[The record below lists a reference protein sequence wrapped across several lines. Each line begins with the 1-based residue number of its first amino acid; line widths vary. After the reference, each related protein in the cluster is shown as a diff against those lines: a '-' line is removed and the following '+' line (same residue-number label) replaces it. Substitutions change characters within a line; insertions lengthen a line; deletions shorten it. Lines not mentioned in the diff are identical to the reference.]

1 MDICFHYFAVKTVAR
16 AAGYREEQA
25 QRIAAYSQLMDD
37 YDWQGYL
44 RAENMPDYLKRTET
58 DVIYNET
65 LKIISPVATGFPSV
79 LDMAELI
86 LPRAQKLIVS
96 PFHFIP
102 QNERR
107 VSNGDPRTVPA
118 KLHDGSY
125 ISSMLDS
132 LEEDIASSSIS
143 ESDALIKMGMLLH
156 TFADTYAHQLFTG
169 YNNKT
174 NSVKL
179 VSAKDN
185 ITQADATKEYGY
197 WIEQWFSQIEGD
209 LGAEIPTIGH
219 MSVVSIPDLS
229 HLSFEM
235 EYMDVDGTK
244 RVHSRSNTDLF
255 VVACKEIYTF
265 MREVIGGTAESE
277 IEWKTLAPLLAK
289 GFLIDTVKDKASGKD
304 VVIGKLSDHWSGVF
318 KNYGYI
324 YDYSSKAITDS
335 FKLRETDSIPAAN
348 VLGED
353 DLAELGEENLMLFG
367 GEYSDDFY
375 KFTLFADE
383 HLINLYGNHPRKL
396 LAAGSPLPYDNITA
410 PHDNNP
416 K

>member
-44 RAENMPDYLKRTET
+44 RAENMPDYLKRAGA

-65 LKIISPVATGFPSV
+65 LKIVSPVATGFPSV
-79 LDMAELI
+79 LDMVELI

-102 QNERR
+102 RNERR
-107 VSNGDPRTVPA
+107 VSNGDLRTVPA
-118 KLHDGSY
+118 KLRDGSY

-132 LEEDIASSSIS
+132 LEEDMASNSIA
-143 ESDALIKMGMLLH
+143 ESDALMKMGMLLH

-179 VSAKDN
+179 ISAKDN

-197 WIEQWFSQIEGD
+197 WVEQWISQIEED

-219 MSVVSIPDLS
+219 MSVVSIP
-229 HLSFEM
+229 
-235 EYMDVDGTK
+235 
-244 RVHSRSNTDLF
+244 
-255 VVACKEIYTF
+255 
-265 MREVIGGTAESE
+265 
-277 IEWKTLAPLLAK
+277 
-289 GFLIDTVKDKASGKD
+289 
-304 VVIGKLSDHWSGVF
+304 
-318 KNYGYI
+318 
-324 YDYSSKAITDS
+324 
-335 FKLRETDSIPAAN
+335 AAN

-353 DLAELGEENLMLFG
+353 DVAELGTDSLMLSG
-367 GEYSDDFY
+367 GEFSDDFY

-396 LAAGSPLPYDNITA
+396 LAAGSPLPYDNTKT
-410 PHDNNP
+410 PNDNNT

>member
-25 QRIAAYSQLMDD
+25 QRIAVYSQLMDD

-44 RAENMPDYLKRTET
+44 RAENMPEYLKRDGA
-58 DVIYNET
+58 DVVFNEA

-79 LDMAELI
+79 VDMASLI
-86 LPRAQKLIVS
+86 LPRSQKLIVS

-107 VSNGDPRTVPA
+107 VSNGDLRTVPA

-125 ISSMLDS
+125 ISSMLDR
-132 LEEDIASSSIS
+132 LEADMASGGIS
-143 ESDALIKMGMLLH
+143 ESDALMKMGMLLH

-169 YNNKT
+169 YNNRT

-179 VSAKDN
+179 ISAKDN
-185 ITQADATKEYGY
+185 ITQEDATKEYGY
-197 WIEQWFSQIEGD
+197 WIEQWISQIEEAA
-209 LGAEIPTIGH
+209 GAEIPTIGH

-235 EYMDVDGTK
+235 EYIDIDGTK

-255 VVACKEIYTF
+255 VAACKELYSF
-265 MREVIGGTAESE
+265 MRGVTGKTAETEAE
-277 IEWKTLAPLLAK
+277 IEWETLAPLLAK
-289 GFLIDTVKDKASGKD
+289 GFLIDTVKDKADGKD
-304 VVIGKLSDHWSGVF
+304 AIIGKLSEHWSGVF
-318 KNYGYI
+318 KNYRYT
-324 YDYSSKAITDS
+324 YDYNSKAITDS
-335 FKLRETDSIPAAN
+335 FKLTETNSVPAAN
-348 VLGED
+348 VLSEND
-353 DLAELGEENLMLFG
+353 VAALGAENLMLFG

-383 HLINLYGNHPRKL
+383 HLIDLYGDQPRRL
-396 LAAGSPLPYDNITA
+396 LAAVGAVPYDNIKE
-410 PHDNNP
+410 PNDQ
-416 K
+416 

>member
-44 RAENMPDYLKRTET
+44 RAENMPDYLKRAGA

-65 LKIISPVATGFPSV
+65 LKIVSSVATGFPSV
-79 LDMAELI
+79 LDMVELI
-86 LPRAQKLIVS
+86 LPHAQKLIVS

-102 QNERR
+102 RNERR
-107 VSNGDPRTVPA
+107 VSNGDLRTVPA

-132 LEEDIASSSIS
+132 LEEDMASNSIS
-143 ESDALIKMGMLLH
+143 ESDALMKMGMLLH

-179 VSAKDN
+179 ISAKDN

-197 WIEQWFSQIEGD
+197 WVEQWISQLEED

-235 EYMDVDGTK
+235 EYTDIDGTK
-244 RVHSRSNTDLF
+244 RVHARSNTDLF
-255 VVACKEIYTF
+255 VAACRELYTF
-265 MREVIGGTAESE
+265 MRTVLGETAKAE
-277 IEWKTLAPLLAK
+277 IKWEALAPLLAK

-304 VVIGKLSDHWSGVF
+304 VVIRKLSDHWSGVF
-318 KNYGYI
+318 KNYGYT
-324 YDYSSKAITDS
+324 YDYSSKAVTDS
-335 FKLRETDSIPAAN
+335 FKLTVADSIPAVN
-348 VLGED
+348 VLGEND
-353 DLAELGEENLMLFG
+353 VAELGADNLMLSG
-367 GEYSDDFY
+367 GEFSDDFY

-396 LAAGSPLPYDNITA
+396 LAAGSPLPYDNTKT
-410 PHDNNP
+410 PNDNNT

>member
-25 QRIAAYSQLMDD
+25 QRIAVYSQLMDD

-44 RAENMPDYLKRTET
+44 RAENMPDYLKCAGA
-58 DVIYNET
+58 DIIYNEAF
-65 LKIISPVATGFPSV
+65 KIVSPVATGFPRV

-102 QNERR
+102 QSKQR
-107 VSNGDPRTVPA
+107 VSNGDLRTVPA

-125 ISSMLDS
+125 ISSMLDR
-132 LEEDIASSSIS
+132 LEADMASSSIS
-143 ESDALIKMGMLLH
+143 ESDALMKMGMLFH

-179 VSAKDN
+179 ISAKDN

-197 WIEQWFSQIEGD
+197 WIAQWIAQIEED

-229 HLSFEM
+229 HLSFEL
-235 EYMDVDGTK
+235 EYNDIDGTK

-255 VVACKEIYTF
+255 VAACSELYKF
-265 MREVIGGTAESE
+265 MRDVLGETAKAEIGWGV
-277 IEWKTLAPLLAK
+277 LAPLLAK
-289 GFLIDTVKDKASGKD
+289 GFLADTVKDKESGKD
-304 VVIGKLSDHWSGVF
+304 AVIEKLKEHWTGVF
-318 KNYGYI
+318 KDYGYT
-324 YDYSSKAITDS
+324 YDYNSKSITDS
-335 FKLRETDSIPAAN
+335 FKLTERDSIPAAN
-348 VLGED
+348 ILGED
-353 DLAELGEENLMLFG
+353 DVAELGADNLMLSG
-367 GEYSDDFY
+367 GEFSDDFY

-383 HLINLYGNHPRKL
+383 HLINLYGNHPRRL
-396 LAAGSPLPYDNITA
+396 LAASSGIPYDNIKA
-410 PHDNNP
+410 PVDQ
-416 K
+416 

>member
-1 MDICFHYFAVKTVAR
+1 MAR

-44 RAENMPDYLKRTET
+44 RAENVPDYLKRAGA

-107 VSNGDPRTVPA
+107 VLNGDLRTVPA

-132 LEEDIASSSIS
+132 LEEDMASSSIS

-179 VSAKDN
+179 ISAKDN

-197 WIEQWFSQIEGD
+197 WIEQWIAQIEGD

-229 HLSFEM
+229 HLSFEL
-235 EYMDVDGTK
+235 EYTDIDGTK
-244 RVHSRSNTDLF
+244 RVYSRSNTDLF
-255 VVACKEIYTF
+255 VDVCKELYTF
-265 MREVIGGTAESE
+265 MREVIGGTVESE

-335 FKLRETDSIPAAN
+335 FKLREAENIPAAN
-348 VLGED
+348 VLGEND
-353 DLAELGEENLMLFG
+353 IAELGADNLMLTG
-367 GEYSDDFY
+367 GEFSDDFY

-410 PHDNNP
+410 PQDSYS